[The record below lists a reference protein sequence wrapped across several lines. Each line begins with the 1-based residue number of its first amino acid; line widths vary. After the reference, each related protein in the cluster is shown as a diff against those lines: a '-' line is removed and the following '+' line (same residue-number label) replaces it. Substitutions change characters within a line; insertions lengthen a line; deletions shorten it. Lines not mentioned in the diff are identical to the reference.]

1 MYFQDFCDE
10 NTVFLC
16 FATKTTHFFNIATKL
31 CTKDYKKRNNFY
43 LCTEHFRCSCLM
55 HDHDKEGLS
64 SLAADLEPGETP
76 AEPGEA
82 AIEPGE
88 AAVESGVAPVEP

>member
-31 CTKDYKKRNNFY
+31 PKITK
-43 LCTEHFRCSCLM
+43 
-55 HDHDKEGLS
+55 KETTFICVQNIL
-64 SLAADLEPGETP
+64 
-76 AEPGEA
+76 
-82 AIEPGE
+82 
-88 AAVESGVAPVEP
+88 GVRV